1 MLGPD
6 RQSTFAHSWDSVEAH
21 CPSIELKI
29 CSANPSSQERDLD
42 W

>member
-6 RQSTFAHSWDSVEAH
+6 RQRTVAHGWNSVEAH
-21 CPSIELKI
+21 CPSIELEI
-29 CSANPSSQERDLD
+29 CSATPSSQERDLG